1 MGNRRRHIGS
11 SLAALT
17 LTLSLLTGLLTG
29 CGPGGSQSSSPEA
42 GSTPP
47 AASQSTQTPEQPA
60 LPELTTDTYGNA
72 AVGYQAA
79 VVSANEYTSRIGMDI
94 LEAGGNAVDAAVAM
108 IFANSLTEP
117 GATSLGGASFMTIYL
132 KETGE
137 YICIEAMETAP
148 AAAGIDTLDE
158 INEKKGAMLVTVP
171 GQVHGALTALEKY
184 GTMTPEEVMAP
195 AIKLA
200 REGFPIEERLANAI
214 MDSFDMISANEE
226 AAAIYTNDGLPYAT
240 GDLFKNEPLAD
251 TLEAIAKG
259 GIEEF
264 YTGEL
269 AQKMVDGLQ
278 ANGSLMAMEDLAT
291 YTVAER
297 EPIRTE
303 YYGYE
308 VVTVP
313 PPSNGGDWLLEMLNI
328 MEEKDISQYDPS
340 TLEYQY
346 IFNEACRIG
355 LVDSYTYIGDPAF
368 YDLPVEEMISDEF
381 AAERAALIDMDN
393 MQAMESV
400 PLSDLPVTKLEPTA
414 EESQHTTHIAVIDQY
429 GNIVSTTNTLGNG
442 WGCKFMAP
450 GLGFFYNSHIGNLD
464 HENPDSPDYVMP
476 GKRVRSTISPSLVLQ
491 DGNPIMAVGSP
502 GSLAIPPAVATII
515 NNVLLYGMN
524 VQQAINE
531 PRAMAI
537 NRSGMDSP
545 ARVSIE
551 QPRFDPDLVA
561 QMEGIGYEM
570 KDVGEYNMAVG
581 GIAAIYLDRDNGIF
595 YAGADPRRGYKA
607 LAY

>member
-1 MGNRRRHIGS
+1 M
-11 SLAALT
+11 
-17 LTLSLLTGLLTG
+17 
-29 CGPGGSQSSSPEA
+29 
-42 GSTPP
+42 
-47 AASQSTQTPEQPA
+47 
-60 LPELTTDTYGNA
+60 
-72 AVGYQAA
+72 
-79 VVSANEYTSRIGMDI
+79 
-94 LEAGGNAVDAAVAM
+94 
-108 IFANSLTEP
+108 
-117 GATSLGGASFMTIYL
+117 
-132 KETGE
+132 
-137 YICIEAMETAP
+137 
-148 AAAGIDTLDE
+148 
-158 INEKKGAMLVTVP
+158 
-171 GQVHGALTALEKY
+171 
-184 GTMTPEEVMAP
+184 
-195 AIKLA
+195 
-200 REGFPIEERLANAI
+200 
-214 MDSFDMISANEE
+214 
-226 AAAIYTNDGLPYAT
+226 
-240 GDLFKNEPLAD
+240 
-251 TLEAIAKG
+251 
-259 GIEEF
+259 
-264 YTGEL
+264 
-269 AQKMVDGLQ
+269 
-278 ANGSLMAMEDLAT
+278 
-291 YTVAER
+291 
-297 EPIRTE
+297 
-303 YYGYE
+303 
-308 VVTVP
+308 
-313 PPSNGGDWLLEMLNI
+313 
-328 MEEKDISQYDPS
+328 
-340 TLEYQY
+340 
-346 IFNEACRIG
+346 
-355 LVDSYTYIGDPAF
+355 DSYTYIGDPAF

-545 ARVSIE
+545 TRVSIE